1 MLICLFKEIKI
12 FAKKLITIKKYKN
25 SFEINRLCEISKFK
39 FLKISKV
46 SFLLNN
52 NGEVITREPLKK

>member
-25 SFEINRLCEISKFK
+25 SFEINRFCEISKFK
-39 FLKISKV
+39 LLKISKV
-46 SFLLNN
+46 SFL
-52 NGEVITREPLKK
+52 